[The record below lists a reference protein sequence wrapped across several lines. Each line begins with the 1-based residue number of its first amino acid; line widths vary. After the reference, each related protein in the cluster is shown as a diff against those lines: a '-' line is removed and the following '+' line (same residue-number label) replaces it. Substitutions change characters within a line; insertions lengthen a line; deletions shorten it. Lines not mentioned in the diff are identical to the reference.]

1 MWVKS
6 TVSEYPTAVK
16 QWPINDPEVHS
27 YNANSHIVQLEPPIY
42 SDFEQSLVNYE
53 VAIGGEA
60 NDGGMRRLHAGDWKT
75 VCRFKLYSRGYPSGD
90 LIYSGFDVVW
100 EYKFDRFETTSSVDT
115 WWHHLRM
122 IKLNTVNGDRVQI
135 GSEIT
140 NARTRQLKFGIP
152 TNVVGTNY
160 GAQGMLLAKGEYN
173 DEPFI
178 AIGISDYIGLKIKLY
193 DWSSGSWRVDSG
205 SSFYGLG
212 FSKIDGLEVDPK
224 EYDDPNEPLPPD
236 PDDPDPDGPAGP
248 GGGGGDHDKTPDPVP
263 VPPLPGLSA
272 TDAGFI
278 TLYNP
283 SLQQMQAIAAEVY
296 TDTIWEAISN
306 FFKSPSDYI
315 VGLGIVPVQ
324 PVVGNS
330 AHPKCGI
337 FTFNTAL
344 PIITQQYMEVNC
356 GAIDIKEFY
365 GSAFDYSGMTTISL
379 YLPYIGYRDLDVD
392 GAMARTVGVI
402 YHVDVYNGNCVA
414 LVTINGDVHYHFSG
428 NCMQQVPTASQSFDN
443 AIACGITLAAAVVG
457 AVATGGASAAEEAA
471 TGGAEMLAAGGE
483 AAAKESAIASA
494 SSNAVIGSS
503 MVNVMNSKPNVS
515 RSGAIGSSSGMMGVQ
530 YPYII
535 KKIPRQSWPNNYNE
549 YAGYPCNMTAII
561 GSLSGFTVVDSIK
574 LSGVPATEE
583 ELTEIMAYLKGGVFI

>member
-6 TVSEYPTAVK
+6 TVSEYPTSVK
-16 QWPINDPEVHS
+16 QWPLNDPEVHS
-27 YNANSHIVQLEPPIY
+27 YNDFSHLFSEEPPIY
-42 SDFEQSLVNYE
+42 SDNKEILVNYE

-90 LIYSGFDVVW
+90 LIYSGFDVLW
-100 EYKFDRFETTSSVDT
+100 EYKFIDYTTGQYFDT
-115 WWHHLRM
+115 WTHQLRL
-122 IKLNTVNGDRVQI
+122 IKLNTVNDDRTQI
-135 GSEIT
+135 GT
-140 NARTRQLKFGIP
+140 TVNARTRELKSQTP
-152 TNVVGTNY
+152 TNIVGYNY
-160 GAQGMLLAKGEYN
+160 GAQGMMLVKGEYN
-173 DEPFI
+173 NEPFI
-178 AIGISDYIGLKIKLY
+178 GIGISDYIGIKVELTQ
-193 DWSSGSWRVDSG
+193 WSKAEWRVDAG
-205 SSFYGLG
+205 SSFMGLA

-236 PDDPDPDGPAGP
+236 PDDPDPDGPSGP

-263 VPPLPGLSA
+263 VPPLPSLSA

-283 SLQQMQAIAAEVY
+283 SLSQMQSIAAEVY
-296 TDTIWEAISN
+296 TDTVWEAITN

-330 AHPKCGI
+330 AHPKCGL

-344 PIITQQYMEVNC
+344 PIITQQYMEIDC
-356 GAIDIKEFY
+356 GSIDIKEFY
-365 GSAFDYSGMTTISL
+365 GSAFDYSGMTSISL

-392 GAMARTVGVI
+392 GAMAKTVGVV

-428 NCMQQVPTASQSFDN
+428 NCMQQVPTAAQSFDN
-443 AIACGITLAAAVVG
+443 AISCGITLAAAVVG

-471 TGGAEMLAAGGE
+471 TDGAKVVAAGGE
-483 AAAKESAIASA
+483 AAAKEGAVASA

-503 MVNVMNSKPNVS
+503 MANVMNSKPNVT
-515 RSGAIGSSSGMMGVQ
+515 RSGAIGSSSGMLGVQ

-535 KKIPRQSWPNNYNE
+535 KKIPRQSWPTNYNE
-549 YAGYPCNMTAII
+549 YAGYPSNITAKI
-561 GSLSGFTVVDSIK
+561 GDLSGFTVIDSIK

-583 ELTEIMAYLKGGVFI
+583 EITEIMAYLKGGVFI